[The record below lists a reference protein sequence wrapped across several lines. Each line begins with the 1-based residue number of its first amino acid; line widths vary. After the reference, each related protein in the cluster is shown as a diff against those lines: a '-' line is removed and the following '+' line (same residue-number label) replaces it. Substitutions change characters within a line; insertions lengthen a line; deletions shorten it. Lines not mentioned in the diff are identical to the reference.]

1 MKDKLYNRPCRVLRL
16 VYNKMTVT
24 LDADTINYIKLL
36 EYEGDD
42 GKASRFEFYN
52 TADGHIASY
61 TPSANL
67 GLDGIQRLYDEVCLL
82 VLFTRDDF
90 YATLTKEQLLKCPKY

>member
-24 LDADTINYIKLL
+24 LDADAINYIKLL

-52 TADGHIASY
+52 TADGHIASF
-61 TPSANL
+61 TPSASL